1 MEAIKTTKPYSLFE
15 CIGIELEYMI
25 VNRKTLMPAP
35 ISDQLII
42 KKIGQI
48 TDELDNGS
56 ISWSNELVLH
66 VLELKTTKPMPGVE
80 GLSQDFHKNIN
91 EINDILAE
99 MDCQLMPTAMH
110 PIMNPLTDVKL
121 WPHERN
127 EIYSRYN
134 QIFDCKGHGW
144 GNLQSMH
151 INLPFAN
158 DEEFYLLHEAIRHI
172 MPLIPALTASSPIF
186 EGHKSEILD
195 NRLAFYEQNQKR
207 IPNITGKVI
216 PESVSNKAEYEE
228 KILNK
233 IYRDI
238 APFDKDKSL
247 QEEWLNSRGAIAR
260 FDRNAIE
267 IRIID
272 LQECPAADIAI
283 AEFVVQALKF
293 IIPNLKK
300 FNPIDEHE
308 LYDIYRLALEKGRK
322 SILSNEDYLR
332 YFDLD
337 KKENVSIEDIW
348 RHILKQVYLS
358 EDKKVIIEYILENG
372 NLSQRILANLKDKI
386 WSDENIKNE
395 YQLLMDCLSD
405 NKLYELRT

>member
-1 MEAIKTTKPYSLFE
+1 MGAINPTKTYSLFE

-35 ISDQLII
+35 ISDQLIL
-42 KKIGQI
+42 KKIGHI
-48 TDELDNGS
+48 TDELDNGN

-66 VLELKTTKPMPGVE
+66 VLELKTTVPMPGVE
-80 GLSQDFHKNIN
+80 GLSQDFHDNIKEIN
-91 EINDILAE
+91 EILAE

-110 PIMNPLTDVKL
+110 PLFNPMTDVKL

-158 DEEFYLLHEAIRHI
+158 DEEFYVLHEAIRLI
-172 MPLIPALTASSPIF
+172 MPLIPALSASSPIF
-186 EGHKSEILD
+186 DGQKSEVLD

-207 IPNITGKVI
+207 VPSITGKVI
-216 PESVSNKAEYEE
+216 PESVQNKADYEG

-238 APFDKDKSL
+238 APFDKDSSL

-272 LQECPAADIAI
+272 LQECPAADIAL

-293 IIPNLKK
+293 IIPAVKK
-300 FNPIDEHE
+300 SDPIDEYE
-308 LYDIYRLALEKGRK
+308 LYDIYRLALEKGGRN
-322 SILSNEDYLR
+322 IISNEEYLR
-332 YFDLD
+332 IFDLD
-337 KKENVSIEDIW
+337 QEEKVTIEKIW
-348 RHILKQVYLS
+348 KHILKHVYIS
-358 EDKKVIIEYILENG
+358 EEKEAIINYILENG
-372 NLSQRILANLKDKI
+372 NLSQRILANLKEQK
-386 WSDENIKNE
+386 WSAENIKKE
-395 YQLLMDCLSD
+395 YQLLVNCLTE
-405 NKLYELRT
+405 NKLYKLRT

>member
-1 MEAIKTTKPYSLFE
+1 MEAIKPTKTYSLFE

-35 ISDQLII
+35 ISDQLILR
-42 KKIGQI
+42 KIGEI
-48 TDELDNGS
+48 TDELVNGN

-66 VLELKTTKPMPGVE
+66 VLELKTTNPMPGVE
-80 GLSQDFHKNIN
+80 GLSHDFHQNIL
-91 EINDILAE
+91 EINKILEPLDA
-99 MDCQLMPTAMH
+99 QLMPTAMH
-110 PIMNPLTDVKL
+110 PLFNPIKDVKL

-186 EGHKSEILD
+186 DGQKSEILD
-195 NRLAFYEQNQKR
+195 NRLAFYEQNQKK
-207 IPNITGKVI
+207 IPSIAGKVI
-216 PESVSNKAEYEE
+216 PESVANKAEYEKVIFKRIFE
-228 KILNK
+228 
-233 IYRDI
+233 DI
-238 APFDKDKSL
+238 APYDKDKSL
-247 QEEWLNSRGAIAR
+247 QHEWLNSRGAIAR

-272 LQECPAADIAI
+272 LQECPAADLAI

-293 IIPNLKK
+293 IIPHIKDH
-300 FNPIDEHE
+300 NPIDEYE
-308 LYDIYRLALEKGRK
+308 LYGIYRLALEKGGK
-322 SILSNEDYLR
+322 SMISNEEYLR
-332 YFDLD
+332 IFDMD
-337 KKENVSIEDIW
+337 KEGKVSIENVW
-348 RHILKQVYLS
+348 KNILKHVYLAD
-358 EDKKVIIEYILENG
+358 DKKAIIEYILDNR
-372 NLSQRILANLKDKI
+372 NLSQRILGNLKGKE
-386 WSDENIKNE
+386 WSDENIKKE
-395 YQLLMDCLSD
+395 YAVLVDCLKE
-405 NKLYELRT
+405 NKLYELR